1 MDQKEQIKKELQLKA
16 NYGVSDPKNIADVV
30 NNKIVDLVASGRLKT
45 PKNYVVGN
53 AMTSAFLTL
62 SEIKDKNGKPVLES
76 CSKESVA
83 NALLNMGVLG
93 LTPAKSQCYF
103 IPYGNQLQLSV
114 SYFGKQAILKRIPN
128 IMSEVNA
135 TLIYNGDELEIGF
148 NALNERCV
156 LNHKTSWKA
165 QKDNTIEGVYA
176 TVKQKQ
182 PSGEVVE
189 RCALMTI
196 DEVREAW
203 TMSKTSKDHKNFTG
217 EFVKRTAINRLCK
230 VIIQT
235 SNDDDLVEETM
246 QEVEYAEYDFDQAPE
261 EKIEKTI
268 TANANT
274 GEVIG
279 FKEEPKPSITPN
291 KKFSD
296 EELNEIEKEEEQIEE
311 APADYD
317 PFA

>member
-114 SYFGKQAILKRIPN
+114 SYFGKQAILKRLPN
-128 IMSEVNA
+128 IMCGAAGKEYGV
-135 TLIYNGDELEIGF
+135 IG
-148 NALNERCV
+148 
-156 LNHKTSWKA
+156 
-165 QKDNTIEGVYA
+165 
-176 TVKQKQ
+176 
-182 PSGEVVE
+182 PSGKF
-189 RCALMTI
+189 RKCLHT
-196 DEVREAW
+196 
-203 TMSKTSKDHKNFTG
+203 
-217 EFVKRTAINRLCK
+217 
-230 VIIQT
+230 
-235 SNDDDLVEETM
+235 VEET
-246 QEVEYAEYDFDQAPE
+246 EWRSPR
-261 EKIEKTI
+261 
-268 TANANT
+268 
-274 GEVIG
+274 
-279 FKEEPKPSITPN
+279 
-291 KKFSD
+291 
-296 EELNEIEKEEEQIEE
+296 
-311 APADYD
+311 
-317 PFA
+317 